1 VTFAFEERVHSA
13 FHGGAKGSALI
24 FGRGA
29 IYFDE
34 VARRGSI
41 RRAAEHLHIVPSAV
55 NRQILQLEES
65 FGVPLF
71 ERVAQG
77 MRLTS
82 AGEMLLDAVRRWQ
95 RDLRRVQ
102 SHMDDLQG
110 LRRGEVSI
118 ALVEGAADFFA
129 ESISGFHTRYPGIA
143 YRLRAASALN
153 VSDLVLSGEF
163 DLGVT
168 FNPPKSSALRTE
180 AKLGYQLGVIVRPDH
195 PLATQRTTSLAQCSN
210 YPLVIPDE
218 TMSLRRVLDELWAK
232 NIGSELPYAAI
243 ASNVGIIKSLVK
255 NGFGIGML
263 TSLDAL
269 TETRAGE
276 LKFIALSE
284 DKIPPSVLCIVSASG
299 RNLSV
304 PAHTLLRQLS
314 QHLSEII
321 P

>member
-1 VTFAFEERVHSA
+1 MLFA
-13 FHGGAKGSALI
+13 
-24 FGRGA
+24 RGA

-71 ERVAQG
+71 ERLPQG
-77 MRLTS
+77 MRLTT
-82 AGEMLLDAVRRWQ
+82 AGEMLIDSVRRWQ
-95 RDLRRVQ
+95 LDLRRVQ
-102 SHMDDLQG
+102 SHMDDLHG

-129 ESISGFHTRYPGIA
+129 ESLSGFHSRYPGIA
-143 YRLRAASALN
+143 YRLHAAAALT
-153 VSDLVLSGEF
+153 VADLVLSGEYE
-163 DLGVT
+163 LGLT
-168 FNPPKSSALRTE
+168 FNPPKSNSLRTE
-180 AKLGYQLGVIVRPDH
+180 AKLGYQLGIVARPDH
-195 PLATQRTTSLAQCSN
+195 PLAMERTTSLARCSK

-232 NIGSELPYAAI
+232 NIGSELPYSAV

-269 TETRAGE
+269 TEIRAGE
-276 LKFIALSE
+276 LKFISLTE
-284 DKIPPSVLCIVSASG
+284 EKIPPSVLCIVSASG
-299 RNLSV
+299 RTLSV
-304 PAHTLLRQLS
+304 PAHTLLRHLS
-314 QHLSEII
+314 QHLSELGA
-321 P
+321 

>member
-1 VTFAFEERVHSA
+1 MV
-13 FHGGAKGSALI
+13 

-29 IYFDE
+29 IYFEE

-71 ERVAQG
+71 ERLPQG
-77 MRLTS
+77 MRLTT
-82 AGEMLLDAVRRWQ
+82 AGEMLIDSVRRWQ

-129 ESISGFHTRYPGIA
+129 ESLSCFHFRYPGIA
-143 YRLRAASALN
+143 YRLHAAAALT
-153 VSDLVLSGEF
+153 VADLVLSGEYE
-163 DLGVT
+163 LGLT
-168 FNPPKSSALRTE
+168 FNPPKSSSLRTE
-180 AKLGYQLGVIVRPDH
+180 AKLGYQLGIVTRPDH
-195 PLATQRTTSLAQCSN
+195 PLAMDRTTSLAQCSK

-232 NIGSELPYAAI
+232 NIGSELPYSAV

-263 TSLDAL
+263 TSMDAL

-276 LKFIALSE
+276 LKFISLTE
-284 DKIPPSVLCIVSASG
+284 EKIPPSVLCIVSASG
-299 RNLSV
+299 RTLSV
-304 PAHTLLRQLS
+304 PAHTLLRHLS
-314 QHLSEII
+314 QHLSELST
-321 P
+321 